1 MQSYQIIGFIS
12 MDDKVLIVVP
22 ILLILSLLAVLL
34 LKIVE
39 KESKKYI
46 WVHIKTGNKYR
57 IVANVHNK
65 MRRPDT
71 GEWLEAI
78 TYVNEEGEQFT
89 RWKDDFLLSFQRLE
103 EWEDEHKS

>member
-1 MQSYQIIGFIS
+1 

-22 ILLILSLLAVLL
+22 ILFILSLLAVLL

-39 KESKKYI
+39 KESI

-78 TYVNEEGEQFT
+78 TYINEEGEQFT
-89 RWKDDFLLSFQRLE
+89 RWKDDFLLSFQRLD
-103 EWEDEHKS
+103 EWEDGNQGRTKV

>member
-1 MQSYQIIGFIS
+1 

-22 ILLILSLLAVLL
+22 ILFILSLLVVLL

-78 TYVNEEGEQFT
+78 TYINEEGEQFT
-89 RWKDDFLLSFQRLE
+89 RWKDDFLLSFQRLD
-103 EWEDEHKS
+103 EWEDGNQGRTKV